1 LFDVDV
7 CYADSFDEL
16 TKKSLLARFIKQFP
30 AIQSRVSSEA
40 EDKGE
45 VLLVSRGS
53 YERKHSEYEEIVQKK
68 IPENSRAIAAAREHG
83 DLRENAEYKMAKQ
96 DQSLL
101 LAQKAQ
107 LERDLRNARI
117 TDFSEASVDQIG
129 VGSIADL
136 KNTQTGAPV
145 SYTILGVWDGDPEN
159 NVISYKTPLG
169 TGLLSKRVGEQVKI
183 KVASEE
189 HNFEVV
195 AIRRY
200 IDAK

>member
-1 LFDVDV
+1 
-7 CYADSFDEL
+7 
-16 TKKSLLARFIKQFP
+16 
-30 AIQSRVSSEA
+30 
-40 EDKGE
+40 
-45 VLLVSRGS
+45 
-53 YERKHSEYEEIVQKK
+53 
-68 IPENSRAIAAAREHG
+68 
-83 DLRENAEYKMAKQ
+83 M
-96 DQSLL
+96 
-101 LAQKAQ
+101 
-107 LERDLRNARI
+107 
-117 TDFSEASVDQIG
+117 
-129 VGSIADL
+129 
-136 KNTQTGAPV
+136 QTSAPV